1 MKCGLASTHFPF
13 ELIPLSIKLHLRRS
27 VDGTIDAHRA
37 YQMTYNSHFDEVVL
51 VRMWAEPGTPI
62 GTCKLKLM
70 RAWRSDVIFGCVRP
84 AGMVSE
90 SQRLW
95 PLEPRELK
103 PICKS
108 CTPSVSLTSQEPC
121 RFVNT
126 PLEETKAT
134 RLSHHNVITRTKT
147 TLSSC
152 FPSLI
157 AAIIITIATPS
168 ISPACGMSVGHVLP
182 TETILLQGGALCC
195 LVNNDTNNRINNH
208 TIKHTHSS
216 QWVPSPS
223 WPAVFFFLEPEK
235 QSDEMSLL
243 VPRALSS
250 LFWYARSCRTSRKS
264 APYRKRRGGGLIYCS
279 LWRQIFTCLL

>member
-51 VRMWAEPGTPI
+51 VRMWAEPGAPI

-121 RFVNT
+121 RSVNK

-147 TLSSC
+147 TLSV
-152 FPSLI
+152 
-157 AAIIITIATPS
+157 
-168 ISPACGMSVGHVLP
+168 SPAWLR
-182 TETILLQGGALCC
+182 LL
-195 LVNNDTNNRINNH
+195 
-208 TIKHTHSS
+208 
-216 QWVPSPS
+216 
-223 WPAVFFFLEPEK
+223 
-235 QSDEMSLL
+235 SL
-243 VPRALSS
+243 
-250 LFWYARSCRTSRKS
+250 
-264 APYRKRRGGGLIYCS
+264 
-279 LWRQIFTCLL
+279 Q